1 MKKITVTKER
11 ADRLDMWNLGLFYN
25 YEIHGNKVVFY
36 FDERRTKCEPNLVKP
51 T

>member
-36 FDERRTKCEPNLVKP
+36 FDERCTKREPNLVKP

>member
-25 YEIHGNKVVFY
+25 YKIHGNKVVFY
-36 FDERRTKCEPNLVKP
+36 FDERRTKREPNLVKP

>member
-11 ADRLDMWNLGLFYN
+11 ADRLDMWNLGLFYK
-25 YEIHGNKVVFY
+25 YEIHNGKVVFY
-36 FDERRTKCEPNLVKP
+36 FDERRTKREPNLVKP